1 MKGFKVA
8 GRYAQSLLELAQEQ
22 KSVDAVLKDMA
33 AFIEVANEN
42 RDFAAFL
49 NNPIIKSDKK
59 SSVLDKVFPSFEKL
73 SRKFTHLLTKNRRE
87 MLLPLIAEEF
97 IVKVKAAR
105 GIVPVTLSSATKLD
119 DTVKQSI
126 LDKLNKAVKGEIELN
141 EKVDKD
147 LIGGFVV
154 RMGDT
159 RIDASVAHQ
168 LSELKQRLTR

>member
-8 GRYAQSLLELAQEQ
+8 GRYAQSLLELAQE
-22 KSVDAVLKDMA
+22 KDAIDAVLKDMT
-33 AFIEVANEN
+33 AFIDVANEN
-42 RDFAAFL
+42 RDFTAFL

-59 SSVLDKVFPSFEKL
+59 NAVLDKIFPSFQEM

-97 IVKVKAAR
+97 IAKVKAFR
-105 GIVPVTLSSATKLD
+105 GIVPVALTSAHKLSD
-119 DTVKQSI
+119 EVKSQI
-126 LDKLNKAVKGEIELN
+126 LEKLNKAIEGDIELN
-141 EKVDKD
+141 ENIDKD

-159 RIDASVAHQ
+159 RIDASVSHQ
-168 LSELKQRLTR
+168 LQELKQRLTR

>member
-8 GRYAQSLLELAQEQ
+8 GRYAQSLLELAQER
-22 KSVDAVLKDMA
+22 KSVDAVLKDMTT
-33 AFIEVANEN
+33 FINVSNEN
-42 RDFAAFL
+42 RDFTAFL

-59 SSVLDKVFPSFEKL
+59 NSVLDKLFPSFEEL
-73 SRKFTHLLTKNRRE
+73 TMKFAYLLTKNRRE

-97 IVKVKAAR
+97 IAKVKEAR
-105 GIVPVTLSSATKLD
+105 GIVPVTLTSARKLD

-126 LDKLNKAVKGEIELN
+126 LDKLNKGVKGEIELN
-141 EKVDKD
+141 EKVDD
-147 LIGGFVV
+147 ALIGGFVV

>member
-8 GRYAQSLLELAQEQ
+8 GRYAQSLLELSEEKKAI
-22 KSVDAVLKDMA
+22 DAVLADMNA
-33 AFIEVANEN
+33 LIDVANEN
-42 RDFAAFL
+42 RDFTAFL

-59 SSVLDKVFPSFEKL
+59 SAVLDKVFPSFQELTK
-73 SRKFTHLLTKNRRE
+73 KFVHLLTKNRRE
-87 MLLPLIAEEF
+87 MLLPLIAEEY
-97 IVKVKAAR
+97 IAKVKAVR
-105 GIVPVTLSSATKLD
+105 GIVPVTLTSAHKLD
-119 DTVKQSI
+119 DKVKQSI

-141 EKVDKD
+141 EKIDED

-168 LSELKQRLTR
+168 LNELKQRLTR

>member
-8 GRYAQSLLELAQEQ
+8 GRYAQSLLELSQEQ

-33 AFIEVANEN
+33 AFIDVANDN
-42 RDFAAFL
+42 RDFTAFL
-49 NNPIIKSDKK
+49 NNPIIKADKK
-59 SSVLDKVFPSFEKL
+59 NAVLDKVFPSFQEL
-73 SRKFTHLLTKNRRE
+73 SQKFVHILTKNRRE
-87 MLLPLIAEEF
+87 ILLPLIAEDY
-97 IVKVKAAR
+97 IAKVKADR
-105 GIVPVTLSSATKLD
+105 GIVPVTLTSAVKLD

-126 LDKLNKAVKGEIELN
+126 LAKLSKAIKGEIELD
-141 EKVDKD
+141 EKVDED

-159 RIDASVAHQ
+159 RIDASVSHQ